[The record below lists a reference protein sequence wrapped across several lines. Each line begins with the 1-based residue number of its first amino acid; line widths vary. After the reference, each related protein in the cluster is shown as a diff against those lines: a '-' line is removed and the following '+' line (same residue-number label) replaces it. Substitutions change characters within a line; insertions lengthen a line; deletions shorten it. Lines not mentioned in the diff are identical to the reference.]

1 MWVLCIPIT
10 VSICPVPSANVLMG
24 SGLDDLLLAPLA
36 LILDAGR
43 IQGPFGVITF
53 EKNVEKSAE
62 ELKMMLTGK
71 RKGKDK

>member
-1 MWVLCIPIT
+1 
-10 VSICPVPSANVLMG
+10 MG

-62 ELKMMLTGK
+62 ELKMMLMGK

>member
-1 MWVLCIPIT
+1 MSSGWDDR
-10 VSICPVPSANVLMG
+10 PS
-24 SGLDDLLLAPLA
+24 LAPLA

-71 RKGKDK
+71 KGPLRKGKDKQGC